1 MHTQHKY
8 SSDFK
13 HKWMDVHMHV
23 CVCVHAQRRN
33 KNENKT
39 EDNKWNLSQ
48 KDGSRRQK
56 NPVAT

>member
-13 HKWMDVHMHV
+13 HKWMDVHMRV

>member
-1 MHTQHKY
+1 MR
-8 SSDFK
+8 
-13 HKWMDVHMHV
+13 VCVCV